1 MCVTENIIL
10 LFPILSLELFNM
22 FIHDLEENT
31 KLLLIILFPSK
42 ITYNS

>member
-1 MCVTENIIL
+1 MCITENTIL

-22 FIHDLEENT
+22 FIYDLEENT
-31 KLLLIILFPSK
+31 DLLLIILFSGK